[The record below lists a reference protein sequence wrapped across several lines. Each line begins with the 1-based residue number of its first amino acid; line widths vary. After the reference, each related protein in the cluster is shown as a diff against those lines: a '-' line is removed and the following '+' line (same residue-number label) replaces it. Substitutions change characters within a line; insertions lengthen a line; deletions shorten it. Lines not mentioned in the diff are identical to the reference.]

1 MAGVACAAFAAAVA
15 AATVVDDAGR
25 RVELPDR
32 IERVYA
38 AGPPASVLV
47 YALAPDKLVGWTRS
61 LSADEAAFLPPR
73 YAALPELG
81 RLTGRGNTANV
92 EVVLRA
98 RPDLIV
104 DSGAV
109 APTFASLADRVQAQ
123 TGVPYLLLDGR
134 FDRLPQTLRTLGAL
148 IADAQRTEDLAAYVE
163 RTLATAGARVAR
175 VPEQA
180 RPRVYYAR
188 GPNGLQSAPPGSI
201 NVETIEFLGARNVV
215 DVTATRG
222 LLNVSLE
229 QVLAWNPDVI
239 ITVDANFYASVWGD
253 PRWAAVK
260 AVRERRVHLSPTLP
274 FGWVD
279 FPPGVNRVIGVRWLG
294 AVLYPELFPE
304 DLRAETRE
312 FYRLFYHAQP
322 GVAELDRLLGTAARR

>member
-1 MAGVACAAFAAAVA
+1 M
-15 AATVVDDAGR
+15 TDDAGR
-25 RVELPDR
+25 RVAVPER
-32 IERVYA
+32 VERVYA

-47 YALAPDKLVGWTRS
+47 YALAPDKLLGWTRA
-61 LSADEAAFLPPR
+61 LTRDEAAFLPPR
-73 YAALPELG
+73 YAGLPELG

-104 DSGAV
+104 DTGAV
-109 APTFASLADRVQAQ
+109 APTFASLADRVQGQ
-123 TGVPYLLLDGR
+123 TGLPYLLLDGR
-134 FDRLPQTLRTLGAL
+134 FDRLPHTLRQLGRL
-148 IADAQRTEDLAAYVE
+148 IAEPARAEELAAYVE
-163 RTLATAGARVAR
+163 RTLAEAKARVER
-175 VPEQA
+175 VPPAA

-188 GPNGLQSAPPGSI
+188 GPNGLQSAPAGSI
-201 NVETIEFLGARNVV
+201 NVETLEFLGARNVV

-222 LLNVSLE
+222 LVNVSLE

-239 ITVDANFYASVWGD
+239 VTVDPNFHAAVWND

-260 AVRERRVHLSPTLP
+260 AVRERRVHLSPLLP

-294 AVLYPELFPE
+294 AMLYPDAFPE
-304 DLRAETRE
+304 DLRAETRA
-312 FYRLFYHAQP
+312 FYRMFFHVELSDAQ
-322 GVAELDRLLGTAARR
+322 LDQLLGPAGRR

>member
-1 MAGVACAAFAAAVA
+1 V
-15 AATVVDDAGR
+15 TDDAGR
-25 RVELPDR
+25 RVAVPER
-32 IERVYA
+32 VERVYA

-47 YALAPDKLVGWTRS
+47 YALAPDKLLGWTRA
-61 LSADEAAFLPPR
+61 LTRDEAAFLPSR

-104 DSGAV
+104 DIGAV
-109 APTFASLADRVQAQ
+109 APTFASLADRVQGQ
-123 TGVPYLLLDGR
+123 TGLPYLLLDGR
-134 FDRLPQTLRTLGAL
+134 FDSLPQTLRTLGAL
-148 IADAQRTEDLAAYVE
+148 IAEPRRAEELATYVE
-163 RTLATAGARVAR
+163 RTLAEAQARVER
-175 VPEQA
+175 VPAAA

-188 GPNGLQSAPPGSI
+188 GPNGLQSAPAGSI
-201 NVETIEFLGARNVV
+201 NVETLEFLGGRNVV

-222 LLNVSLE
+222 LVNVSLE

-239 ITVDANFYASVWGD
+239 VTVDPNFHAAVWSD
-253 PRWAAVK
+253 PRWATVK
-260 AVRERRVHLSPTLP
+260 AVRERRVHLSPLLP

-294 AVLYPELFPE
+294 AMLYPDAFPE
-304 DLRAETRE
+304 DLRAETRV
-312 FYRLFYHAQP
+312 FYRMFYHVELSEAQ
-322 GVAELDRLLGTAARR
+322 LDQLLGPAGRR

>member
-1 MAGVACAAFAAAVA
+1 M
-15 AATVVDDAGR
+15 TDDAGR
-25 RVELPDR
+25 RVAVPER
-32 IERVYA
+32 VERVYA

-47 YALAPDKLVGWTRS
+47 YALAPDKLLGWTRA
-61 LSADEAAFLPPR
+61 LTRDEAAFLPPR
-73 YAALPELG
+73 YAGLPELG

-104 DSGAV
+104 DTGAV
-109 APTFASLADRVQAQ
+109 APTFASLADRVQGQ
-123 TGVPYLLLDGR
+123 TGLPYLLLDGR
-134 FDRLPQTLRTLGAL
+134 FDRLPHTLRQLGRL
-148 IADAQRTEDLAAYVE
+148 IAEPARAEELAAYVE
-163 RTLATAGARVAR
+163 RTLAEAKARVER
-175 VPEQA
+175 VPPAA

-188 GPNGLQSAPPGSI
+188 GPNGLQSAPAGSI
-201 NVETIEFLGARNVV
+201 NVETLEFLGARNVV

-222 LLNVSLE
+222 LVNVSLE

-239 ITVDANFYASVWGD
+239 VTVDPNFHAVVWND

-260 AVRERRVHLSPTLP
+260 AVRERRVHLSPLLP

-294 AVLYPELFPE
+294 AMLYPDAFPE
-304 DLRAETRE
+304 DLRAETRA
-312 FYRLFYHAQP
+312 FYRMFFHVELSDAQ
-322 GVAELDRLLGTAARR
+322 LDQLLGPAGRR